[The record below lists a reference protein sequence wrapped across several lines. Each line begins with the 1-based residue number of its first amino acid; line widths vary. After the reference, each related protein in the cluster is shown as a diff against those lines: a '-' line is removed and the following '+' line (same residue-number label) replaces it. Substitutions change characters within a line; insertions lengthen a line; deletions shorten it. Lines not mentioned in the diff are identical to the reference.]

1 MGDKHSP
8 APARSRS
15 KRWIAAALGVVGL
28 LLLVMLLYNRPHEIA
43 GSQDTAAPRDRAT
56 PPQRSGEIELASPR
70 QSIVEML
77 APLPDKSG
85 GLEVCGFGDLKL
97 DHSDPLGVARPVGAL
112 ARKADAQWKSAL
124 LDSDDYRARAVGLM
138 LQGGNLDGD
147 AASVEQA
154 RDALVQLATGAADPA
169 VYAMAV
175 HLCDTYAD
183 PSPSGSCQRI
193 SLREWANID
202 PDNAV
207 PWLYVADKAR
217 AANDAAALTDAL
229 GRAAAAHKTD
239 SYNWSLFAYA
249 QPEMPAAATPFEQY
263 YLATELIGYEAT
275 WFGPQYTVASKL
287 CSADAVQDER
297 VRQPCD
303 ALAELLVSRG
313 TTLLD
318 LGIGESI
325 GAHVGWPS
333 ERLTALTQE
342 RNALMQSL
350 MQPMATG
357 STDPWDCTSVRLGN
371 ELVRQIARLGE
382 LGAARDALERSGET
396 VQEMAQRQTELME
409 KIRREAAERREQ
421 QEDAAASTAP

>member
-1 MGDKHSP
+1 MSDEHSP
-8 APARSRS
+8 APARRRFT
-15 KRWIAAALGVVGL
+15 RWIAAAGGVAGL
-28 LLLVMLLYNRPHEIA
+28 LLLFMLLYERPHEIA
-43 GSQDTAAPRDRAT
+43 GPLDKAAPQHRAK
-56 PPQRSGEIELASPR
+56 PAQRSGEVDMASPPP
-70 QSIVEML
+70 SIVEML
-77 APLPDKSG
+77 APSPDKAG
-85 GLEVCGFGDLKL
+85 GLEVCGFGKL
-97 DHSDPLGVARPVGAL
+97 QLDRGDPMGVAKSLGAL

-175 HLCDTYAD
+175 HLCNTYAD
-183 PSPSGSCQRI
+183 PSPSGSCQHI

-207 PWLYVADKAR
+207 PWLYLAGKAS
-217 AANDAAALTDAL
+217 AANDAAGATDAL

-249 QPEMPAAATPFEQY
+249 QPEMPADATPFEQY
-263 YLATELIGYEAT
+263 YLATELIGYEAAR
-275 WFGPQYTVASKL
+275 FEPQYTVASNL

-318 LGIGESI
+318 LGVGKSI

-333 ERLTALTQE
+333 ERLTGLTQE
-342 RNALMQSL
+342 GNALMQSL
-350 MQPMATG
+350 MQPMATV
-357 STDPWDCTSVRLGN
+357 STDPWDCNSVRLGN

-396 VQEMAQRQTELME
+396 VQEMAQRQSELME

-421 QEDAAASTAP
+421 QEGAAASTAP

>member
-147 AASVEQA
+147 AASV
-154 RDALVQLATGAADPA
+154 
-169 VYAMAV
+169 
-175 HLCDTYAD
+175 
-183 PSPSGSCQRI
+183 
-193 SLREWANID
+193 
-202 PDNAV
+202 
-207 PWLYVADKAR
+207 
-217 AANDAAALTDAL
+217 
-229 GRAAAAHKTD
+229 
-239 SYNWSLFAYA
+239 
-249 QPEMPAAATPFEQY
+249 
-263 YLATELIGYEAT
+263 
-275 WFGPQYTVASKL
+275 
-287 CSADAVQDER
+287 
-297 VRQPCD
+297 
-303 ALAELLVSRG
+303 
-313 TTLLD
+313 
-318 LGIGESI
+318 
-325 GAHVGWPS
+325 
-333 ERLTALTQE
+333 
-342 RNALMQSL
+342 
-350 MQPMATG
+350 
-357 STDPWDCTSVRLGN
+357 
-371 ELVRQIARLGE
+371 
-382 LGAARDALERSGET
+382 
-396 VQEMAQRQTELME
+396 
-409 KIRREAAERREQ
+409 
-421 QEDAAASTAP
+421 